1 MSAPQPDLRVHRLAS
16 PVAPSR
22 HRFDLDGVV
31 GVACALML
39 PLALLF
45 I

>member
-1 MSAPQPDLRVHRLAS
+1 MSAPRPDPRVHRLAS
-16 PVAPSR
+16 PLAPSR
-22 HRFDLDGVV
+22 QRFDLDGVV

-45 I
+45 V